1 MIINAARR
9 AEPDKSH
16 GEKVLDLE
24 NCPKRIKYS
33 LCSAKENSPDEV
45 INVNGT
51 MHIENRIA
59 EKKLVNSNEKRQTC

>member
-1 MIINAARR
+1 MPQDERNLT
-9 AEPDKSH
+9 KSH
-16 GEKVLDLE
+16 GEKVLNLE
-24 NCPKRIKYS
+24 NCPKRIKDG

>member
-1 MIINAARR
+1 MPQDERNLT
-9 AEPDKSH
+9 KSH
-16 GEKVLDLE
+16 GEKVLNLE
-24 NCPKRIKYS
+24 NCPKRIKDS

-59 EKKLVNSNEKRQTC
+59 ENKLVNSNEKRQTC